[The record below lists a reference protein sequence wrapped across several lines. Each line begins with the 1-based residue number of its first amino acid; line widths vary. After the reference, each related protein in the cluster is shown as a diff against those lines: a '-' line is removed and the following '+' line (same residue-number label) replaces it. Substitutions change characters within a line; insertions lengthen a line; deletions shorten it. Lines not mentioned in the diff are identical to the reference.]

1 MVKVQAREAE
11 SFASQPPEGT
21 AAVLLYG
28 PDSGLVR
35 ERADRIARTVVDDLT
50 DPFRVAELRPEDAA
64 GNPGLLIDEV
74 LAISLTGGRRVVRI
88 KGATDKL
95 ADAIAGL
102 LEERRGDAMVVVEA
116 GELPGRSKLRSAF
129 EKSGHAAALACYRD
143 EKRDLV
149 KIIADELD
157 NQGVSADREASAMLA
172 NYLGGD
178 RLLTRNELAK
188 LALYVGPG
196 GQASA
201 ADVAAVVADS
211 SFLSHDRIAHAVA
224 AGNLDDL
231 DRSLERALAERES
244 PIGLIGAV
252 RRHLT
257 RLHLYVGLGA
267 NAEAL
272 KTMRLDERRNF
283 MIVGPLKEHA
293 RRWNTELLD
302 RALERLVEAEIQCK
316 STGMPADT
324 ICRRAFFELAHAARR
339 ARR

>member
-11 SFASQPPEGT
+11 SFARQPPAGID
-21 AAVLLYG
+21 AVLLYG
-28 PDSGLVR
+28 PDNGLVR
-35 ERADRIARTVVDDLT
+35 ERADSIARSVVEDLA
-50 DPFRVAELRPEDAA
+50 DPFRVTELRPEDAA
-64 GNPGLLIDEV
+64 ANPGLLIDEV

-95 ADAIAGL
+95 NDAIAGL
-102 LEERRGDAMVVVEA
+102 LEERRGDAMVIVEA
-116 GELPGRSKLRSAF
+116 GELQPRSKLRAAF
-129 EKSGHAAALACYRD
+129 EKAGNAAALACYRD
-143 EKRDLV
+143 EKRDLMKV
-149 KIIADELD
+149 VVEELD
-157 NQGVSADREASAMLA
+157 NHDVRVQRAATEMLA
-172 NYLGGD
+172 AYLGGD

-196 GQASA
+196 GEASV
-201 ADVAAVVADS
+201 ADVEAVVADS

-224 AGNLDDL
+224 AGDLDDL

-244 PIGLIGAV
+244 PVGLIGSV

-257 RLHLYVGLGA
+257 RLHLYIGLGA

-283 MIVGPLKEHA
+283 MIVGPMREHA
-293 RRWNTELLD
+293 RRWTSDLLD

-316 STGMPADT
+316 TTGMPADT

-339 ARR
+339 GRR

>member
-11 SFASQPPEGT
+11 GFSRQPPEGIS
-21 AAVLLYG
+21 AVLLYG

-35 ERADRIARTVVDDLT
+35 ERADSIARTVVEDLA
-50 DPFRVAELRPEDAA
+50 DPFRVTELRPEDAA
-64 GNPGLLIDEV
+64 SNPGLLIDEV

-88 KGATDKL
+88 KGATDKIT
-95 ADAIAGL
+95 DAVAGL
-102 LEERRGDAMVVVEA
+102 LEERRGDAMVIVEA
-116 GELPGRSKLRSAF
+116 GELPPRSKLRAAF
-129 EKSGHAAALACYRD
+129 EKAGHAAALACYRD
-143 EKRDLV
+143 EKRDV
-149 KIIADELD
+149 MKVVAEELD
-157 NQGVSADREASAMLA
+157 RHDVRADRAATEMLA
-172 NYLGGD
+172 AYLGGD

-196 GQASA
+196 NEASI
-201 ADVAAVVADS
+201 ADVEAVVADS

-224 AGNLDDL
+224 AGDLDDL

-244 PIGLIGAV
+244 PIGLIGSV

-293 RRWNTELLD
+293 RRWTSDLLD

-316 STGMPADT
+316 TTGMPGDT

-339 ARR
+339 GRR

>member
-11 SFASQPPEGT
+11 GFARQPPDGI

-35 ERADRIARTVVDDLT
+35 ERADSIARTVVEDLA
-50 DPFRVAELRPEDAA
+50 DPFRAVELRPEDAA
-64 GNPGLLIDEV
+64 SNPGLLIDEV

-95 ADAIAGL
+95 AAVIDGL
-102 LEERRGDAMVVVEA
+102 LEERRGDALVVVEA
-116 GELPGRSKLRSAF
+116 GELPARSKLRSAF
-129 EKSGHAAALACYRD
+129 EKAPHAAALACYRD
-143 EKRDLV
+143 EKRDLPKV
-149 KIIADELD
+149 IADELD
-157 NQGVSADREASAMLA
+157 SHDVTADRAASAMLV

-188 LALYVGPG
+188 LALYVGAG
-196 GQASA
+196 GQATVE
-201 ADVAAVVADS
+201 DVEAVVADS

-224 AGNLDDL
+224 AGNLEDL

-244 PIGLIGAV
+244 PIGLIGSV

-257 RLHLYVGLGA
+257 RLHLFVGLGA
-267 NAEAL
+267 SAEAL

-293 RRWNTELLD
+293 RRWTSDLLD

-316 STGMPADT
+316 TTGMPADT

-339 ARR
+339 TRR

>member
-1 MVKVQAREAE
+1 MVKVQAREADAF
-11 SFASQPPEGT
+11 SRQPPAGI

-28 PDSGLVR
+28 PDNGLVR
-35 ERADRIARTVVDDLT
+35 ERADAIAAAVVPDLA
-50 DPFRVAELRPEDAA
+50 DPFRVTELRPEDAA

-95 ADAIAGL
+95 VDAVAGL

-116 GELPGRSKLRSAF
+116 GELPARSKLRSAF
-129 EKSGHAAALACYRD
+129 EKAPHAAALACYRD
-143 EKRDLV
+143 EKRDLPG
-149 KIIADELD
+149 IIAEELD
-157 NQGVSADREASAMLA
+157 SHDVRADRAASAMLVS
-172 NYLGGD
+172 YLGSD

-196 GQASA
+196 GEATV
-201 ADVAAVVADS
+201 ADVEAVVADS
-211 SFLSHDRIAHAVA
+211 SFLSRDRIAHAVA
-224 AGNLDDL
+224 AGNLEDL

-267 NAEAL
+267 NADAL
-272 KTMRLDERRNF
+272 KAMHLDERRNF

-293 RRWNTELLD
+293 RRWTGDLLD

-324 ICRRAFFELAHAARR
+324 ICRRAFFELAYAARR
-339 ARR
+339 TRR

>member
-11 SFASQPPEGT
+11 GFSRQPPEGIT
-21 AAVLLYG
+21 AVLLYG

-35 ERADRIARTVVDDLT
+35 ERADSIARTVVEDLS
-50 DPFRVAELRPEDAA
+50 DPFRVTELRPEDAA
-64 GNPGLLIDEV
+64 SNSGLLIDEV

-88 KGATDKL
+88 KGATDRL
-95 ADAIAGL
+95 SDAVAGL
-102 LEERRGDAMVVVEA
+102 LEEKRGDAMVIVEA
-116 GELPGRSKLRSAF
+116 GELPARSKLRAAF
-129 EKSGHAAALACYRD
+129 EKADHAAALACYRD
-143 EKRDLV
+143 EKRDLPR
-149 KIIADELD
+149 IIAEELD
-157 NQGVSADREASAMLA
+157 KHDVRADRGAAAMLA

-196 GQASA
+196 GEASV
-201 ADVAAVVADS
+201 ADVEAVVADS

-224 AGNLDDL
+224 AGDLDDL

-244 PIGLIGAV
+244 PIGLIGSV

-293 RRWNTELLD
+293 RRWTGDLLD

-316 STGMPADT
+316 TTGMPGDT

-339 ARR
+339 SRR